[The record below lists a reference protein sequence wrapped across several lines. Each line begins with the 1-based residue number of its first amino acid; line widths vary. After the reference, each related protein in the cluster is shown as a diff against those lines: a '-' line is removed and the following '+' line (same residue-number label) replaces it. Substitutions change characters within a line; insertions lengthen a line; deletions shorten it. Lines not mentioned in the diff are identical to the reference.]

1 MKLQVMISLMFTVI
15 TLLDGKLYLKRISL
29 PSTST
34 IVMKFR
40 LSSYIE
46 PTITKANKIKR
57 KERKNK
63 YSYQGDLAKK
73 KKSMARTMDTQNNII
88 SILNDKGEVSEVK
101 GLSIA
106 ESLGTKFMFVIC
118 ANLALNSCGFL

>member
-1 MKLQVMISLMFTVI
+1 MELQVMISLMFTVI

-29 PSTST
+29 PSTS

-57 KERKNK
+57 KEITNK
-63 YSYQGDLAKK
+63 YSYPGDLPKK
-73 KKSMARTMDTQNNII
+73 KRSMARTRDTQNNII
-88 SILNDKGEVSEVK
+88 SILNDKGEV
-101 GLSIA
+101 I
-106 ESLGTKFMFVIC
+106 
-118 ANLALNSCGFL
+118 